1 MIFTDANGKQWEF
14 TGEYRKPR
22 PGDYALS
29 DVGEVEEA
37 TCSWPEQRAIV
48 HPVRKEHIFGGVVFE
63 ELPNPRPVQAG
74 EFYLYSEA
82 FKEGRPA
89 TWDEEE
95 PSRCSYT
102 ILRPIRIGGVI
113 E

>member
-48 HPVRKEHIFGGVVFE
+48 HPVRKEHIFGGIVWE
-63 ELPNPRPVQAG
+63 EVEQRQVKFG
-74 EFYLYSEA
+74 EWVRRTDGVCYVYDAS
-82 FKEGRPA
+82 
-89 TWDEEE
+89 DV
-95 PSRCSYT
+95 SRGAVM
-102 ILRPIRIGGVI
+102 IVRPIRVVQ
-113 E
+113 